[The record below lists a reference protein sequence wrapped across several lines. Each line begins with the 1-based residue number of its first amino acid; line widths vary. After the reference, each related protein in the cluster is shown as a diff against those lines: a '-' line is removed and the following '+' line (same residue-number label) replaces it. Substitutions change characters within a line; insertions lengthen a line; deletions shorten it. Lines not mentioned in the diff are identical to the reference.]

1 LSMQAN
7 YVQRIRFVFSKM
19 GPTRYIGHLDLAR
32 TLERSLNR
40 ARIPLAYTQ
49 GFNQRP
55 RLQLATALPLG
66 FTSECEIAD
75 IWLLESV
82 DPIVVKEALVLKSAP
97 GIHIQDMYEVDLGEA
112 ALQTQVREASYKATP
127 LEKHKIEDLN
137 KHIDCLLA
145 ADEIIRD
152 RRGKEYDLRPLVRT
166 LREEIDSEGRQTLVM
181 TLLQQPAQTG
191 RPDEVLAALAID
203 PTEFRFHRT
212 KLILADA
219 SVTKE

>member
-1 LSMQAN
+1 MQAN
-7 YVQRIRFVFSKM
+7 YVQRIRFVFSKK

-66 FTSECEIAD
+66 FTSDCEVAD

-82 DPIVVKEALVLKSAP
+82 DPIKVKEALASKIAP
-97 GIHIQDMYEVDLGEA
+97 GIHIQEMYEVDLGEA
-112 ALQTQVREASYKATP
+112 ALQTQVRKATYQATP
-127 LEKHKIEDLN
+127 LEKNKIEDLD
-137 KHIDCLLA
+137 KRIDSLLVA
-145 ADEIIRD
+145 EELIRE
-152 RRGKEYDLRPLVRT
+152 RRGKEYDLRPLVKI
-166 LREEIDSEGRQTLVM
+166 LQEEIDSEGRQTLVM
-181 TLLQQPAQTG
+181 TLMQQPAQTG

-203 PTEFRFHRT
+203 PSGFRFHRT
-212 KLILADA
+212 ELILADA
-219 SVTKE
+219 TITTE